1 MPPCCSPELFVAWRS
16 DVTASSDTPG
26 AAGVTTAPA
35 VTISTAPGTPPTAVT
50 GHHLPALNG
59 LRALAV
65 LAVMAYHLQLG
76 WASGG
81 YLGVDLFFVLSGF
94 LITTLLLEEWVRTG
108 ALRLGRFW
116 GRRARRLL
124 PALFVLVAALAAY
137 LILNAFL
144 GPGANGLVDLEALRG
159 DAVATLLYVANWHA
173 IYAHQSYFAQF
184 SAPSPLQHTWSLAI
198 EEQFYLVWPPVL
210 LLLLVVAR
218 AAWRRAGLVL
228 TVAGTLASA
237 GLMALLF
244 HRGFDPTR
252 VYFGTDTR
260 SFDLMAGATVA
271 FLVAARPQPAPAA
284 RRAFHI
290 AAPAAAAVLGVLWVT
305 AGTPEGVPRNWMFQG
320 GFLLAAAL
328 AAVVI
333 ADARLLDRGPFAR
346 ALSVP
351 PLHFLGTISYGVY
364 LWHWPIFVY
373 LTAARTGLSAGP
385 LDAVR
390 LTAALLIA
398 TASYYLVELP
408 IRSGRLRRPMR
419 VWLAPAA
426 GLAAAAAVVVAT
438 IPAIADP
445 TPVAGTSAVV
455 TAVHRTAAAA
465 ATGGTAHTAGPA
477 GTAGTG
483 RTGRSDGTGR
493 AAAAASAGPAGLTG
507 TGGYHGQLPI
517 RLPARAVISHRHRLR
532 VMLIGDSVM
541 HDASF
546 GIVAALSATGEVE
559 VATNTIDGFG
569 LVNATNWRTSIPLL
583 IRTERPQL
591 IIGTWSWDEFGPTS
605 PNALHEPEQYTALL
619 RSAMRTMLRP
629 GDGVAGV
636 ILLQFPPSGEIPSTN
651 PAAQRAYDAERARGN
666 AAWNAIAAR
675 MPSLFPGRVMYLPV
689 AGSILLHGRFSSWL
703 PPPGVPHAP
712 EGRVGARPQARQRPP
727 LPRRQRPLR
736 RGSPGRPHDDL
747 PTGAGL
753 GRLVTRRLGV
763 EPGLQHS
770 ARGLSRRSPSGL
782 THSGAGREEEVGG
795 EAEEG
800 GLGFDGAGGGED
812 RERARGGCRTWPP
825 AAGASRP
832 GPPGRRARPRRT
844 RRLPPRPTA
853 RRAGG
858 RRPS

>member
-1 MPPCCSPELFVAWRS
+1 M
-16 DVTASSDTPG
+16 
-26 AAGVTTAPA
+26 
-35 VTISTAPGTPPTAVT
+35 
-50 GHHLPALNG
+50 
-59 LRALAV
+59 
-65 LAVMAYHLQLG
+65 
-76 WASGG
+76 
-81 YLGVDLFFVLSGF
+81 
-94 LITTLLLEEWVRTG
+94 
-108 ALRLGRFW
+108 
-116 GRRARRLL
+116 
-124 PALFVLVAALAAY
+124 
-137 LILNAFL
+137 
-144 GPGANGLVDLEALRG
+144 
-159 DAVATLLYVANWHA
+159 
-173 IYAHQSYFAQF
+173 
-184 SAPSPLQHTWSLAI
+184 
-198 EEQFYLVWPPVL
+198 
-210 LLLLVVAR
+210 
-218 AAWRRAGLVL
+218 
-228 TVAGTLASA
+228 
-237 GLMALLF
+237 
-244 HRGFDPTR
+244 
-252 VYFGTDTR
+252 
-260 SFDLMAGATVA
+260 
-271 FLVAARPQPAPAA
+271 
-284 RRAFHI
+284 
-290 AAPAAAAVLGVLWVT
+290 LGVLWVT

-333 ADARLLDRGPFAR
+333 ADARLLDRGLFAR

-390 LTAALLIA
+390 LAATLLIA

-408 IRSGRLRRPMR
+408 IRDGRLRRPMR

-438 IPAIADP
+438 IPAIAEP

-455 TAVHRTAAAA
+455 AAAHSTPAAAA
-465 ATGGTAHTAGPA
+465 TAGPA
-477 GTAGTG
+477 GTAGPP
-483 RTGRSDGTGR
+483 
-493 AAAAASAGPAGLTG
+493 AAPAHAGPAGLTG
-507 TGGYHGQLPI
+507 TGGYLGQLPI
-517 RLPARAVISHRHRLR
+517 RLPARPVISHRHRLR

-651 PAAQRAYDAERARGN
+651 PAAQRAYGAERARGN

-703 PPPGVPHAP
+703 PPPGVPQAPKDEWVRVRKLDNVHLCP
-712 EGRVGARPQARQRPP
+712 EG
-727 LPRRQRPLR
+727 
-736 RGSPGRPHDDL
+736 
-747 PTGAGL
+747 
-753 GRLVTRRLGV
+753 
-763 EPGLQHS
+763 S
-770 ARGLSRRSPSGL
+770 ARY
-782 THSGAGREEEVGG
+782 G
-795 EAEEG
+795 EALLVDLTTIFRLAPASG
-800 GLGFDGAGGGED
+800 DWSRGAWVSNPD
-812 RERARGGCRTWPP
+812 FNT
-825 AAGASRP
+825 
-832 GPPGRRARPRRT
+832 PPGACPDDH
-844 RRLPPRPTA
+844 PP
-853 RRAGG
+853 G
-858 RRPS
+858 

>member
-1 MPPCCSPELFVAWRS
+1 MPPCCSPELSVAWRS
-16 DVTASSDTPG
+16 DVTASSDRPG
-26 AAGVTTAPA
+26 AAGVTTGPA

-108 ALRLGRFW
+108 ALCLGRFW

-144 GPGANGLVDLEALRG
+144 GGPGANGLVDLEALRG

-210 LLLLVVAR
+210 LLLLSVAR
-218 AAWRRAGLVL
+218 ATWRRAGLVL

-260 SFDLMAGATVA
+260 SFDLMAGAAVA
-271 FLVAARPQPAPAA
+271 FLVAARPQPAPAG
-284 RRAFHI
+284 RRALHI
-290 AAPAAAAVLGVLWVT
+290 AAPAAASVLGVLWVT

-333 ADARLLDRGPFAR
+333 ADARLLDRGLFAR

-390 LTAALLIA
+390 LAATLLIA

-408 IRSGRLRRPMR
+408 IRNGRLRRPMR

-445 TPVAGTSAVV
+445 APVAGTSAVV
-455 TAVHRTAAAA
+455 TAVHRSAAGA
-465 ATGGTAHTAGPA
+465 ATGATAGDA
-477 GTAGTG
+477 
-483 RTGRSDGTGR
+483 
-493 AAAAASAGPAGLTG
+493 
-507 TGGYHGQLPI
+507 GYHGQLPI

-559 VATNTIDGFG
+559 VASNTIDGFG

-591 IIGTWSWDEFGPTS
+591 IIGTWSWDEFGPTR
-605 PNALHEPEQYTALL
+605 PNALHEPAQYTALL
-619 RSAMRTMLRP
+619 RSAMRAMLRP

-651 PAAQRAYDAERARGN
+651 PAAERAYDAERAKGN

-675 MPSLFPGRVMYLPV
+675 MPSLFPGRVMYLPL

-703 PPPGVPHAP
+703 PPPGVPQAPKDEWVRVRKLDNVHLCP
-712 EGRVGARPQARQRPP
+712 EG
-727 LPRRQRPLR
+727 
-736 RGSPGRPHDDL
+736 
-747 PTGAGL
+747 
-753 GRLVTRRLGV
+753 
-763 EPGLQHS
+763 S
-770 ARGLSRRSPSGL
+770 ARY
-782 THSGAGREEEVGG
+782 G
-795 EAEEG
+795 EALLVDLTTIFRLAPASG
-800 GLGFDGAGGGED
+800 DWSRGAWVSNPD
-812 RERARGGCRTWPP
+812 FNT
-825 AAGASRP
+825 
-832 GPPGRRARPRRT
+832 PPGACPDDH
-844 RRLPPRPTA
+844 PP
-853 RRAGG
+853 G
-858 RRPS
+858 